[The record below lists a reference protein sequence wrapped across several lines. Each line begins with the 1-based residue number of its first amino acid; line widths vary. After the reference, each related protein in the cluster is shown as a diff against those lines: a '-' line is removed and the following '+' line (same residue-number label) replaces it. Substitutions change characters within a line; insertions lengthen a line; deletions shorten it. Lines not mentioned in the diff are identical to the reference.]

1 MNIVNM
7 IIFKSI
13 YTAFFFVVLSFL
25 LSTPISLVFGEEEEF
40 MGVVNMEPAI
50 YPIPPG
56 NYNATGCDGSY
67 FMYNETECI
76 VALDGSIVL
85 KTENTIDIGPD
96 NFYHNY
102 SDFDFYRYLEIK
114 EKNN

>member
-1 MNIVNM
+1 M

-25 LSTPISLVFGEEEEF
+25 LFTPISLVFGEEEEF

-76 VALDGSIVL
+76 VALDGSIIP
-85 KTENTIDIGPD
+85 KTENTIDLGLIISIIIIATLTFIVIWKLKRKIT
-96 NFYHNY
+96 NKHW
-102 SDFDFYRYLEIK
+102 
-114 EKNN
+114 